1 MLEFMLIHV
10 LVFAD
15 WWVKPQINHYTKTHY
30 VAYPMFLWLLFYY
43 GVFGILL
50 AGINI
55 KNAKRTLPLYVWY
68 LFLFGDMVLVISRF
82 VYQGT
87 AEAMLILLMGMS
99 GTIVVSQKLFEKRHA
114 KESKEE

>member
-55 KNAKRTLPLYVWY
+55 KNASNCSEPLV
-68 LFLFGDMVLVISRF
+68 
-82 VYQGT
+82 
-87 AEAMLILLMGMS
+87 
-99 GTIVVSQKLFEKRHA
+99 
-114 KESKEE
+114 